1 MEFQRE
7 DTETIVYLI
16 TILVLVVG
24 FVFVAVVIFS
34 WIGL

>member
-24 FVFVAVVIFS
+24 FVFVAVVIS
-34 WIGL
+34 SLIGL

>member
-24 FVFVAVVIFS
+24 FVFATVVISS

>member
-16 TILVLVVG
+16 TVLVLVIG
-24 FVFVAVVIFS
+24 FVFVAGVISS

>member
-24 FVFVAVVIFS
+24 FVFIAGVIFS
-34 WIGL
+34 WLGL

>member
-24 FVFVAVVIFS
+24 FVFIAVVISS

>member
-24 FVFVAVVIFS
+24 FVFVAGVIFNL
-34 WIGL
+34 IGL